1 MRIAKP
7 VVCALAGAVLIVQGG
22 CGTLLH
28 PERKGQGPGRLDP
41 SIVILDGIGLFFFL
55 IPGLI
60 AFAIDISNG
69 TIYLPG
75 GGGSGDARADAGTG
89 ADGGYRKIAL
99 DGPFDAA
106 ALEAFVERELGV
118 ANLLARADL
127 EVRAADAAET
137 IAVRG
142 LAPR

>member
-1 MRIAKP
+1 MKTRKLIAGTI
-7 VVCALAGAVLIVQGG
+7 AGAVLVVQSG

-28 PERKGQGPGRLDP
+28 PERKGQAGGRLDP
-41 SIVILDGIGLFFFL
+41 GVVLLDGIGLFFFL

-127 EVRAADAAET
+127 EVRAADVAET